1 MKTFK
6 EKLENVVDW
15 GVITLLSIIIIGGLG
30 FLFGI
35 F

>member
-15 GVITLLSIIIIGGLG
+15 GVITLLLIIVIGSLG
-30 FLFGI
+30 FLIGI